1 MAIKLPCV
9 CVYLEGASASP
20 SRTCAARI
28 IVSKFASVRAIL
40 CFCCHTLA
48 LLALAHLHT
57 SRRARGRGCPSPT
70 PSHCGARPPRCVRP
84 SVRPSA
90 VRPRSSRKNA
100 ALQVCNAAIRVAFA
114 MRPVRALQSV
124 RLRPHFAGLRCLC
137 VLTTTAPQSGQND
150 AVAVRFT
157 MT

>member
-20 SRTCAARI
+20 CRTCAARI

-84 SVRPSA
+84 SVRPRSA
-90 VRPRSSRKNA
+90 RVRRERTLHCKFAMQPFELHLQCGLSVRSS
-100 ALQVCNAAIRVAFA
+100 VRV
-114 MRPVRALQSV
+114 VRV
-124 RLRPHFAGLRCLC
+124 RPHFAGLGCLC
-137 VLTTTAPQSGQND
+137 VLTTTAPQ
-150 AVAVRFT
+150 
-157 MT
+157 